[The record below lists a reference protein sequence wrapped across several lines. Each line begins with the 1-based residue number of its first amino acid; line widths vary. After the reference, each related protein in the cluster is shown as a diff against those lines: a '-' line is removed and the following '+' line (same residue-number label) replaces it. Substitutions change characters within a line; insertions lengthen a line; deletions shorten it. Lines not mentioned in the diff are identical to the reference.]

1 MRYFPD
7 GLPTIVAETGEVL
20 ADVVAGRE
28 NPDQLIVNSNIGM
41 AVCDVVVGKAIYDRA
56 LAQNAG
62 TTLGL

>member
-1 MRYFPD
+1 MLESHSRASTLQIGF
-7 GLPTIVAETGEVL
+7 I
-20 ADVVAGRE
+20 VAGRE
-28 NPDQLIVNSNIGM
+28 TPDQLIVNSNIGM